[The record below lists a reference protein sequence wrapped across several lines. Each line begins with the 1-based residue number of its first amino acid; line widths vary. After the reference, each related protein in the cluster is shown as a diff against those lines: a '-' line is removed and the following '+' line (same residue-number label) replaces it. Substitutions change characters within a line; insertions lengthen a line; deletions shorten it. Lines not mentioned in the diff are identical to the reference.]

1 VTYNDR
7 LIAQMNDHLMSFSTV
22 TFGDCRLDLKSRLLS
37 RKGEAVHLTT
47 KAYELLGLLI
57 ARRPNVVTKQE
68 IMDHLWPDTFVA
80 ESNIPNLIA
89 EIREAIDDASGQCR
103 FIRTVHRVG
112 YVFFGPAD
120 AFDDTPPGLNS
131 GCWLVIDGR
140 DVPLAHGEN
149 FIGRD
154 ETCQITAYSSSVS
167 RRHASVK
174 VDSEAALIADLGSKN
189 GTYVCGI
196 RLTRE
201 ARLSDGDEIQIGE
214 VKMKFRA
221 LERDRTTSSFW
232 PDQQDSAASSE
243 AQCASADALDQ
254 KEDRQKSP

>member
-1 VTYNDR
+1 V
-7 LIAQMNDHLMSFSTV
+7 QKNDHRVRYSAV

-37 RKGEAVHLTT
+37 KRGEAVHLTT
-47 KAYELLGLLI
+47 KAYELLDLLL
-57 ARRPNVVTKQE
+57 ARRPSVVTKQE

-89 EIREAIDDASGQCR
+89 EIREAIDDASGQGR

-112 YVFFGPAD
+112 YAFYGPVD
-120 AFDDTPPGLNS
+120 AFDEAPREPDS
-131 GCWLVIDGR
+131 GFWLVIDGR

-221 LERDRTTSSFW
+221 LDRDRTTSSLW
-232 PDQQDSAASSE
+232 PDQQDSAAPSE
-243 AQCASADALDQ
+243 AQRAAVDASDQ
-254 KEDRQKSP
+254 TEDRQKSH